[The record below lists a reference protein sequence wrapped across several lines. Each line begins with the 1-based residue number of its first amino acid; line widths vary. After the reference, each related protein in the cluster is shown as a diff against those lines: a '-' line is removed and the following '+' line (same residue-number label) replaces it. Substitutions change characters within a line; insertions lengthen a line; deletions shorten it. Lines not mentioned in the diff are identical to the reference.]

1 MLRPLF
7 GRKKAEAVLAA
18 PTDLALVLVPRGA
31 AESKQDW
38 SLAEALAMFVDHATE
53 DALFEPAELVPD
65 AVAVFSAYR
74 WSGEI
79 DSRSNSE
86 WREEASPAEVASV
99 RMGLELIGRNGL
111 AEHLDFDF
119 SPREQPDSLEIASA
133 LSAWLR
139 QQSWLRIL
147 GDGDTDRLYKEVM
160 KRLFRANPHFAERAL
175 KARFTKAQIAR
186 HADPAVAGPPA
197 NVDVLIA
204 EVERRIAA
212 GG

>member
-1 MLRPLF
+1 MPDLPAGL
-7 GRKKAEAVLAA
+7 AV
-18 PTDLALVLVPRGA
+18 VLVPRGA
-31 AESKQDW
+31 VESKQDW
-38 SLAEALAMFVDHATE
+38 SLAEALAMFVDHAVE

-74 WSGEI
+74 WSGEL

-86 WREEASPAEVASV
+86 WREEASAAEVGSV
-99 RMGLELIGRNGL
+99 RRGLELIGRNDL
-111 AEHLDFDF
+111 AAHLETDF
-119 SPREQPDSLEIASA
+119 SPEEQPDSLQIASEV
-133 LSAWLR
+133 SAWVR
-139 QQSWLRIL
+139 PQPWLRIL
-147 GDGDTDRLYKEVM
+147 GDGDKDQVYKEVM
-160 KRLFRANPHFAERAL
+160 KRLFRANPRFGDRAP

-197 NVDVLIA
+197 NVEGLIA